1 MLISTRW
8 HALSLPPAAVVCVLC
23 FCFLL
28 SAALCCLAHTADLRQ
43 EEADDNQK
51 QTRST
56 LQKTRP
62 MRNMYVHHAATSWA
76 WYHHATVASE
86 LRLRSFS
93 INLLPFSVLLLW
105 RQQHE
110 GLHANKHKLSIG
122 QRTWRSGSRHLTH
135 LTRPAEPC
143 ARNHPSLTASS

>member
-1 MLISTRW
+1 MHGTVPYTTNDNTIHEHMSICTHFCMLYCADKHKMACFVFTAYRCCMR
-8 HALSLPPAAVVCVLC
+8 AL
-23 FCFLL
+23 FLL
-28 SAALCCLAHTADLRQ
+28 SAALCCFAHTADLRQ

-110 GLHANKHKLSIG
+110 GLHANKHKLSTG
-122 QRTWRSGSRHLTH
+122 QRT
-135 LTRPAEPC
+135 
-143 ARNHPSLTASS
+143 

>member
-1 MLISTRW
+1 MLYCADKHKMACFVFTAYRCCLR
-8 HALSLPPAAVVCVLC
+8 AL
-23 FCFLL
+23 FLL
-28 SAALCCLAHTADLRQ
+28 SAALCCFAHTADLRQ

-110 GLHANKHKLSIG
+110 GLHANKHKLSTG
-122 QRTWRSGSRHLTH
+122 QTKNEGQT
-135 LTRPAEPC
+135 ADC
-143 ARNHPSLTASS
+143 AVPGKDFTQ

>member
-1 MLISTRW
+1 MRTYFYMLYCADKHKMACFVFTAYRCCLR
-8 HALSLPPAAVVCVLC
+8 AL
-23 FCFLL
+23 FLL

-62 MRNMYVHHAATSWA
+62 MRNMYVHHAAALCA
-76 WYHHATVASE
+76 WYHHAAVASE

-93 INLLPFSVLLLW
+93 INLLLFSVLLLW

-110 GLHANKHKLSIG
+110 GLLANKHKLSTG
-122 QRTWRSGSRHLTH
+122 QRT
-135 LTRPAEPC
+135 
-143 ARNHPSLTASS
+143 

>member
-1 MLISTRW
+1 MNEFKTRGRAQPEEEDGNYRSYLGTHFYMLYCADKHKMACFVFTAHRC
-8 HALSLPPAAVVCVLC
+8 VCVLC
-23 FCFLL
+23 FCF
-28 SAALCCLAHTADLRQ
+28 LAHTADLRQ

-110 GLHANKHKLSIG
+110 GLHANKHKLSTG
-122 QRTWRSGSRHLTH
+122 QRT
-135 LTRPAEPC
+135 
-143 ARNHPSLTASS
+143 

>member
-1 MLISTRW
+1 MLYCADKHKMVCFVFTAYRCLR
-8 HALSLPPAAVVCVLC
+8 AL
-23 FCFLL
+23 FLL
-28 SAALCCLAHTADLRQ
+28 SAALCCFAHTADLRQ

-62 MRNMYVHHAATSWA
+62 MRNMYVHHAATLWA
-76 WYHHATVASE
+76 WYHHAAVASE

-105 RQQHE
+105 RQQHKSWF
-110 GLHANKHKLSIG
+110 AV
-122 QRTWRSGSRHLTH
+122 T
-135 LTRPAEPC
+135 P
-143 ARNHPSLTASS
+143 